1 MTKILENVAITLVI
15 LLLLSPGIVG
25 LIDGYFY
32 FLFDQTLLI
41 KEWTIGKSM
50 VAGISLYIGYLV
62 ASFLID
68 IN

>member
-41 KEWTIGKSM
+41 KEWTIGKFM
-50 VAGISLYIGYLV
+50 VAGTSLYIVYLV